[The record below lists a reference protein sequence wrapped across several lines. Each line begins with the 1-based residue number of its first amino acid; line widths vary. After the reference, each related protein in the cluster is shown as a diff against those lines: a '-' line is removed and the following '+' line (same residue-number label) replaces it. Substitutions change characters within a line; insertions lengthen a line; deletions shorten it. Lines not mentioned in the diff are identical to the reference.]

1 MDRCLSA
8 VGCWSVSL
16 RLSRMKF
23 AEVCISLYQHSWFP
37 KLYMI
42 NLFFP
47 LFFPPDLTV
56 YFKGLMNYISCWKKN
71 SDFNIGMISTLEL
84 CSHKMWHTC
93 ENMHPSTVL
102 KTKARGSLMVVQWG
116 VSPSAALHHVPVC
129 ACMTDTS
136 HTGCHCS
143 LWVDWCSQ
151 WLMLAWSSV
160 VLHVCCSTACP
171 QVTFPPCV
179 REWVCFCVRKTKM
192 TWLPLKNNR

>member
-102 KTKARGSLMVVQWG
+102 KTKCRGSLMVAQWG
-116 VSPSAALHHVPVC
+116 VSPSAALHPVPVC
-129 ACMTDTS
+129 ACMTDT
-136 HTGCHCS
+136 HTPVAIVLSGLTGVHSDSCWLEA
-143 LWVDWCSQ
+143 LWYYTCAAPLPAPRSRFPR
-151 WLMLAWSSV
+151 
-160 VLHVCCSTACP
+160 VCVSECAF
-171 QVTFPPCV
+171 V
-179 REWVCFCVRKTKM
+179 
-192 TWLPLKNNR
+192 

>member
-37 KLYMI
+37 ELYTI
-42 NLFFP
+42 NLFSH
-47 LFFPPDLTV
+47 LIWLCI
-56 YFKGLMNYISCWKKN
+56 LMASWATYPFEKN
-71 SDFNIGMISTLEL
+71 SYFIIGMISTLEL
-84 CSHKMWHTC
+84 CSHKMWHTR

-102 KTKARGSLMVVQWG
+102 KTKARGSLMVAQWG
-116 VSPSAALHHVPVC
+116 VSPSAALHPVPVC
-129 ACMTDTS
+129 ACLTDTS

-171 QVTFPPCV
+171 QVTFPLCV
-179 REWVCFCVRKTKM
+179 CLSECAFV
-192 TWLPLKNNR
+192 